1 MARVPSVHLW
11 DNPSISS
18 HFHGPLPSSC
28 VSVIPQGLPRP
39 SRKLCMVGRG
49 RRCFELKELGKILDC
64 EVSAKTG
71 NTSAHTLWEDK
82 FK

>member
-1 MARVPSVHLW
+1 MFV
-11 DNPSISS
+11 
-18 HFHGPLPSSC
+18 LPSA
-28 VSVIPQGLPRP
+28 SVKSAEKNTGYQEAWWAF
-39 SRKLCMVGRG
+39 GRG